1 MSKVNLERFLELA
14 SQDAQM
20 KSRLK
25 SAPNQ
30 AAFVEVLVGLG
41 KQKGFEFSAAD
52 VKGALASVASPSAEL
67 SEVELEA
74 VAGGGD
80 GSSSDAAQMLAGM
93 SYVPGAC

>member
-25 SAPNQ
+25 LAPNQ
-30 AAFVEVLVGLG
+30 SAFVELLVGLG
-41 KQKGFEFSAAD
+41 KQKGFDFTAAD
-52 VKGALASVASPSAEL
+52 VKGALAGVASPSAEL
-67 SEVELEA
+67 SDAELEA
-74 VAGGGD
+74 VAGGSGD
-80 GSSSDAAQMLAGM
+80 GGDPAQMLAGM